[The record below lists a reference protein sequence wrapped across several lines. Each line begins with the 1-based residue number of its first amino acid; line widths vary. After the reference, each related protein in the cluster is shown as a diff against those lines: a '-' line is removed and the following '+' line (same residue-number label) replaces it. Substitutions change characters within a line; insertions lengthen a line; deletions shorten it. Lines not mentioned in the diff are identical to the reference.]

1 MPLSQPAAREHLH
14 RRKIDCRGYRRQD
27 GLWDI
32 EAHLTDDKTYATK
45 SALRGDLAPGEAIHD
60 LSLRLTLDGDLVVR
74 AVETASDAT
83 PYAACPRATENF
95 QTLVGLRIAAGW
107 NREIIARV
115 GGVRGCTHLR
125 ELLGV
130 LATVAFQTIF
140 TLREKELIESGRKPP
155 MLDSCHAWDSAGAVV
170 KAQYPA
176 WYSGD

>member
-1 MPLSQPAAREHLH
+1 MPLSAPAPRETLH
-14 RRKIDCRGYRRQD
+14 TRRIDCRGFRRED

-32 EAHLTDDKTYATK
+32 EAHLTDEKSYAVK
-45 SALRGDLAPGEAIHD
+45 SELRGELAPGEPIHD
-60 LSLRLTLDGDLVVR
+60 LSLRLTLDDDLVIR
-74 AVETASDAT
+74 AIETASDAT
-83 PYAACPRATENF
+83 PYAACPQATKNFRA
-95 QTLVGLRIAAGW
+95 LVGLRIAAGW